1 MSDIPAKGKNYLAL
15 LAHPRCGAH
24 ARTTGKPCRCPAMA
38 NGRCK
43 LHGGKSPGAPRG
55 TKNGNFR
62 HGQRT
67 QEAAERR
74 REVRELLQTL
84 RETMAGLKRR

>member
-1 MSDIPAKGKNYLAL
+1 MNDSPVKSMNYLAL

-55 TKNGNFR
+55 AKNGNFR

-67 QEAAERR
+67 KEALERR
-74 REVRELLQTL
+74 REVRELLRGL
-84 RETMAGLKRR
+84 REMMAGLKRR

>member
-1 MSDIPAKGKNYLAL
+1 MSDNPVKSRNYLAL
-15 LAHPRCGAH
+15 LVHPRCGAH
-24 ARTTGKPCRCPAMA
+24 ARTTGQPCRCPAMA

-55 TKNGNFR
+55 AQNGNFR

-67 QEAAERR
+67 KEALERR
-74 REVRELLQTL
+74 REVLELLQSL
-84 RETMAGLKRR
+84 REMMAGLKRR